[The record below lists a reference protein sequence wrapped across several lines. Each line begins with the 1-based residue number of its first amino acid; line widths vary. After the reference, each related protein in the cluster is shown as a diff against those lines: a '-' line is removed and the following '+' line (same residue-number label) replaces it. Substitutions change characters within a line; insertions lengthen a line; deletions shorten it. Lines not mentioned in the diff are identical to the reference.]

1 MFWAFPHASCVRWI
15 MFKFLVFIPR
25 GSTPRLR
32 MCDILHISYKG
43 WRKGGGS
50 ILERKNFLAS
60 LQNFYNEVVSNRK
73 RGKPQWHNVKTL
85 PWWWSLG
92 KRFLLKHVFVQE
104 LVQSRRPNPYH
115 WFNIFW
121 NILWKQTQHCR
132 LNICQYNR
140 YIETAV
146 MSRKHCQRPNGPNGC
161 VHLPE

>member
-1 MFWAFPHASCVRWI
+1 MKILAPPLVLTIHNWKISCFWLFRMQVVWVELCLN
-15 MFKFLVFIPR
+15 FLC
-25 GSTPRLR
+25 S
-32 MCDILHISYKG
+32 SQ
-43 WRKGGGS
+43 
-50 ILERKNFLAS
+50 KNFLAS

-146 MSRKHCQRPNGPNGC
+146 MSRKHCQRHNGPNGC